1 MSFLRRVLGGASAEA
16 VPPVEPA
23 QAEAEDAARDAELL
37 REDARRLSDD
47 LIARQIRYAD
57 RCWTPPAQGG
67 SRRADDAVGTD
78 SGQG

>member
-1 MSFLRRVLGGASAEA
+1 VSFLRRVFGDAPAEA
-16 VPPVEPA
+16 VPPVDRA
-23 QAEAEDAARDAELL
+23 RAEAEDAARDAELL

-67 SRRADDAVGTD
+67 SRRADDDVD
-78 SGQG
+78 SESGQG